1 MDRRESLTLLAGAAA
16 MLAGCNGLAG
26 SSSSSSDVA
35 GNGERTVTDGPSS
48 GTETD
53 PEALLVR
60 VDSDGKPVWL
70 SDADGDGPPTP
81 RRRERHLDSVVVD
94 TDARADR
101 LSMVD
106 DVDAEAVG
114 SFLDSTDFDAE
125 TVYVETIR
133 VEECFRLDL
142 CRISWQ
148 ADEVSTDYS
157 RRTRPYDER
166 CGVDERVFETRL
178 IRIPDPLDAD
188 SVRGHGSSI
197 GTGACHRSRPGP
209 GAEGGESSGEATAP
223 ESGEA
228 TPAEANTTDGGEQ

>member
-1 MDRRESLTLLAGAAA
+1 MDRRESLTLFAGVAAT
-16 MLAGCNGLAG
+16 LAGCNGLAG

-53 PEALLVR
+53 PEAHLVR
-60 VDSDGKPVWL
+60 VHSDGQPVWL
-70 SDADGDGPPTP
+70 SDSDGDGPPTP
-81 RRRERHLDSVVVD
+81 RRRERHLDSIIVD
-94 TDARADR
+94 TDARAER
-101 LSMVD
+101 LSMAN
-106 DVDAEAVG
+106 DVDAESAG
-114 SFLDSTDFDAE
+114 AFLDATDFDSE
-125 TVYVETIR
+125 TVYIETIR

-142 CRISWQ
+142 CHISWQ

-166 CGVDERVFETRL
+166 CGADKRVFETRL
-178 IRIPDPLDAD
+178 IRIPDPLNAD
-188 SVRGHGSSI
+188 SVRGYGSST

-209 GAEGGESSGEATAP
+209 DADGADSSEVATAP

-228 TPAEANTTDGGEQ
+228 TPTETNATDGGEQ

>member
-1 MDRRESLTLLAGAAA
+1 MDRRESLALFAGAAA
-16 MLAGCNGLAG
+16 TLAGCNGLAG

-35 GNGERTVTDGPSS
+35 GDGERTVTDGPSS

-53 PEALLVR
+53 PETLLVR
-60 VDSDGKPVWL
+60 VDSDGQPVWH
-70 SDADGDGPPTP
+70 SDGDGDGQPTP
-81 RRRERHLDSVVVD
+81 RRRERHLDSIVVD
-94 TDARADR
+94 TDARADS
-101 LSMVD
+101 LSTAD
-106 DVDAEAVG
+106 GVDAEAVG
-114 SFLDSTDFDAE
+114 SFPDATDFDAE

-166 CGVDERVFETRL
+166 CGVDEWVFETRL

-188 SVRGHGSSI
+188 DVRGHSSSI
-197 GTGACHRSRPGP
+197 GTGTCHRSRSGP
-209 GAEGGESSGEATAP
+209 VAEVGDSSGGATAP

-228 TPAEANTTDGGEQ
+228 TPAEANATDGGEQ